1 MSLAIVLLLNCLDIF
16 LRVVQLAM
24 LVRAVLSWIMP
35 DASGPIIEFIYL
47 ITEPLISLVRKAF
60 EKLGFNNNSPI
71 DLSFLVTVIVIEVIR
86 MII

>member
-1 MSLAIVLLLNCLDIF
+1 MSLAIVLLLNCLDVF

-35 DASGPIIEFIYL
+35 DASGFIIEFIYL

-71 DLSFLVTVIVIEVIR
+71 DLSFLVTVILIEVIR